1 MSGLGRVALRA
12 AGAVLHFPI
21 WIARA
26 AWRVIVPLFL
36 AALLVFNVALFTV
49 NGFYAAASSALS
61 AAGIATPAVRE
72 ATRKAAR
79 QKAQR
84 RIVRTTSRN
93 VTRRVQRGAARS
105 IASAAGEAIPFV
117 GAGVVAGALVLEVN
131 DACATARDMAGL
143 EAALGAGDDPE
154 AARRA
159 AEDAF
164 DCTAMIREELPGYED
179 IPTREDLWEKA
190 RAAPGQ
196 AYEQARN
203 AGIALS
209 DIDWSGWVR
218 RWFLDDAPPVMDAPR
233 D

>member
-1 MSGLGRVALRA
+1 MRARTVLFFPLRV
-12 AGAVLHFPI
+12 G
-21 WIARA
+21 RA
-26 AWRVIVPLFL
+26 AWRVGLSLLLLGAL
-36 AALLVFNVALFTV
+36 AFNIALFTV
-49 NGFYAAASSALS
+49 SGFYAAVSGALS

-72 ATRKAAR
+72 ATRKATR

-105 IASAAGEAIPFV
+105 IASAAGEAIPFA
-117 GAGVVAGALVLEVN
+117 GAGVVAGALVLEVK
-131 DACATARDMAGL
+131 DACATARDMVGL
-143 EAALGAGDDPE
+143 EAALGAEDDPE

-179 IPTREDLWEKA
+179 LPTREDLWA
-190 RAAPGQ
+190 RVRAAPGQ
-196 AYEQARN
+196 AYEQARD
-203 AGIALS
+203 AGIALTEW
-209 DIDWSGWVR
+209 DWRAWAGGW
-218 RWFLDDAPPVMDAPR
+218 FTGDAPPVSDAPG